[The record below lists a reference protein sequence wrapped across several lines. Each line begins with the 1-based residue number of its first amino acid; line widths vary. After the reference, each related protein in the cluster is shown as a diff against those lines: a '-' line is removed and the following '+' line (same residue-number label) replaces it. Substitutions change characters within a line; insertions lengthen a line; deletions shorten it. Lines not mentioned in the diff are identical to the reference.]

1 MVTFKSWESQVAF
14 YKPCPKHFM
23 NGRKKPAV
31 KNFSVSLDP
40 TKRHYTLLTKDKGL
54 VNDNHSVAYALKNKL
69 WHKLFS
75 CIKNKWQQ
83 VQVI

>member
-1 MVTFKSWESQVAF
+1 
-14 YKPCPKHFM
+14 M

-69 WHKLFS
+69 
-75 CIKNKWQQ
+75 
-83 VQVI
+83 